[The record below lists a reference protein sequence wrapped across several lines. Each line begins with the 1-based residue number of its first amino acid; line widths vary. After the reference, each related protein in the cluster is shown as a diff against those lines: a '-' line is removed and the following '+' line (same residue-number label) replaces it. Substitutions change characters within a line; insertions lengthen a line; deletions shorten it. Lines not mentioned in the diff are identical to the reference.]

1 MRRANGLR
9 AMLAVLVGALV
20 WCAGPCV
27 PHAFAVEE
35 TTTIQTQTD
44 SVFEFVGEPEAIP
57 AYPAEMEA
65 EQAPAASSEPRRIA
79 TQSDYDNDFLFE
91 EYVLHRMDETLDA
104 KARAAT
110 TSKSKEHKE
119 SKDPKASNGANE
131 PKARR
136 RLDNRSRALYD
147 ALLPRAIEVANG
159 QRGDTRFTLSLA
171 GMGVTAGPWSAVDLG
186 VSELSQDGLLFLDAS
201 ERARDKVGDLVEP
214 AVQALLDDHG
224 RFLYWYDETVGCEV
238 EFSYAIESDGIE
250 PRLSV
255 TDVTIAMSV
264 APEYAVGNLS
274 GTTSADPAIPNSV
287 SSSLK
292 KAQEIVDA
300 NKGKTVY
307 ERLRAYARA
316 ICDETA
322 YDEVAASGGNSM
334 LPHLC
339 PWLIVS
345 VFDGDPATRAVCEG
359 YAKAFKYLCDLTWS
373 PKEDG
378 IVCRLV
384 TGPMTGGS
392 GAGLHM
398 WNVMSMDDG
407 RNYLVDVTNCD
418 KGTVGEPDKL
428 LLAYKPRGSY
438 DTKYTFDLGDESIC
452 YQYDEATRKAHGEA
466 ALTLSNEE
474 YVQKGVTRV
483 AVPVAAKGLVYNG
496 KQQTGVAAGKGYT
509 LSGTT
514 KAKAA
519 GTYKAVATPNKG
531 YVWKDKTSGPKTIA
545 WSIAPA
551 KKAPAKK

>member
-1 MRRANGLR
+1 
-9 AMLAVLVGALV
+9 MLVVLVGALM
-20 WCAGPCV
+20 WCATPCV
-27 PHAFAVEE
+27 SHAFAVEE
-35 TTTIQTQTD
+35 TTTTIQTQTD
-44 SVFEFVGEPEAIP
+44 SVIEFVSEPEAIP
-57 AYPAEMEA
+57 ADPAEVEA
-65 EQAPAASSEPRRIA
+65 EQAPMVLTEPRRIA

-91 EYVLHRMDETLDA
+91 EYVLHRMDETIDA

-110 TSKSKEHKE
+110 SSKSKEA
-119 SKDPKASNGANE
+119 KDPKQPKDPKESNGTDE

-136 RLDNRSRALYD
+136 GLDNRRRAIYD
-147 ALLPRAIEVANG
+147 ALLPLATEVATG
-159 QRGDTRFTLSLA
+159 QRGDTRFTLPLA
-171 GMGVTAGPWSAVDLG
+171 SMGVSAGPWTAVDLG
-186 VSELSQDGLLFLDAS
+186 VSELTQDGLLLLDAS
-201 ERARDKVGDLVEP
+201 ERARGKVGDLVEP
-214 AVQALLDDHG
+214 AVQALLDDYG

-238 EFSYAIESDGIE
+238 DFSYAIESDGIE
-250 PRLSV
+250 QRLSV

-264 APEYAVGNLS
+264 APEYAVGNLG
-274 GTTSADPAIPNSV
+274 GTTSADPAIPASV
-287 SSSLK
+287 STSLK

-428 LLAYKPRGSY
+428 LMAYKPRGSY

-452 YQYDEATRKAHGEA
+452 YQYDEASKKAYGEA

-474 YVQKGVTRV
+474 YVQKDVKRV
-483 AVPVAAKGLVYNG
+483 SVPVAAKGLVYNG

-519 GTYKAVATPNKG
+519 GTYKAVATPRKG
-531 YVWKDKTSGPKTIA
+531 YVWKDKTSGPKTIT
-545 WSIAPA
+545 WTIAPA